1 MVSIPSC
8 QIDIPELIPRNRMN
22 FRTLEKLLQ
31 KILPSVVGANPCTVP
46 SCSGTL
52 FLVRYHFY
60 PHSSSTGTTMISNFP
75 SFKL

>member
-31 KILPSVVGANPCTVP
+31 KFFLLLLELTHAPVP

>member
-1 MVSIPSC
+1 MVSIPSY

-22 FRTLEKLLQ
+22 FRTLEKLL
-31 KILPSVVGANPCTVP
+31 LLLMLELTLAPVL

-52 FLVRYHFY
+52 FLVRYHFH
-60 PHSSSTGTTMISNFP
+60 PHSSATGTTIISNFP